1 MKTFTIK
8 CVALEAL
15 CEFNKLDVDTVWEEI
30 SDSPISFGNNADTL
44 LTKSQLEYILGR
56 ELDLGWEGSEDIL
69 ISLGC

>member
-8 CVALEAL
+8 CVTLETL
-15 CEFNKLDVDTVWEEI
+15 CEFNKLDLDTVWEEVR
-30 SDSPISFGNNADTL
+30 DSPISFGNNADTL

-56 ELDLGWEGSEDIL
+56 KLDWEESEDTL